1 MNQVQVL
8 KKIAAAALFA
18 SVSFAA
24 HATPI
29 AVGTSYKYNLSTS
42 ATFTGSPVTV
52 QLTQASA
59 DRVDVKVSLADNYYF
74 AGTGPS
80 DSPTFGFSL
89 ASAYQNAVIGYTGN
103 AFSVLSGGPFNLTP
117 DGMFTHGFKLNSGGI
132 SSKVGI
138 PLEFSLSMAG
148 LSLDA
153 FAPSTAKNKGQPG
166 GYGFAAHIGDA
177 GGKTGG
183 IGVQGL
189 IPASIYMPPPVQNDG
204 NQGSSSGGN
213 STGGGSTNG
222 GSTSGGSTSGGSTS
236 GGSTDGGSNGGGS
249 IDGGSIDS
257 GSIGGSSGEGS
268 ATGEVPEP
276 ASAALIGLGL
286 AALAS
291 QRRRRKG

>member
-1 MNQVQVL
+1 MQRINICYNYYMNQIQVL
-8 KKIAAAALFA
+8 KKIAAVTLFA
-18 SVSFAA
+18 SVSLAA

-29 AVGTSYKYNLSTS
+29 AVGTSYTYNLSTS

-80 DSPTFGFSL
+80 DSPSFGFSL
-89 ASAYQNAVIGYTGN
+89 ASAYQNAVIDYTGS
-103 AFSVLSGGPFNLTP
+103 AFRVLSGGPFNLTP

-132 SSKVGI
+132 SSKVGS

-153 FAPSTAKNKGQPG
+153 FTPSTAKNKGQPG

-189 IPASIYMPPPVQNDG
+189 IPASIYTPPPVQNDG
-204 NQGSSSGGN
+204 NQGGSSGGG
-213 STGGGSTNG
+213 STGGGSTE
-222 GSTSGGSTSGGSTS
+222 
-236 GGSTDGGSNGGGS
+236 GGSNGGGS
-249 IDGGSIDS
+249 TGGGSTGGGSIDS
-257 GSIGGSSGEGS
+257 GSIGGGSGEGG

-276 ASAALIGLGL
+276 ASAVLIGLGL
-286 AALAS
+286 AALVS
-291 QRRRRKG
+291 QRRRRKA